1 MLMLLSDSDLMM
13 MMVIFSNI
21 TSFSL
26 FFPVVLAVYLLTS
39 SS

>member
-26 FFPVVLAVYLLTS
+26 FFPVVAVYLLTS